1 MDYDAKAM
9 RILKGL
15 PASPGIAIGPAFAF
29 LDDEEPTIPRYAVAE
44 PELASEWDRF
54 VVAVG
59 KTKDD
64 VAAMRDRATRE
75 MGGEHGAIFEAH
87 LMMLDDPEVHETIEA
102 SLRDSLLNIEWIVHQ
117 YEQAIV
123 KRLEGLA
130 DPLLQERAV
139 DVHDITRR
147 ILNHLMFRERFSLAD
162 LESDIVLVA
171 RNLLPSDMIAM
182 NRSRVMAIV
191 MDAGGKT
198 SHTAILAR
206 AFEIP
211 AVLGLG
217 GAARAVR
224 NGDRVI
230 VDGGT
235 GEVFVDPDDPTI
247 ARYERSK
254 VGIAERERFL
264 ASIAALPATTLDGR
278 EVLIKANIEVPEETD
293 SVLRHGAS
301 GIGLFRSEFLFL
313 QPGRAPSEESQYAAY
328 RRVLSAMDCKPVT
341 IRTLDVGGDKVVP
354 DLSLEEEKNP
364 LLGWRAIR
372 YCLSDT
378 ELFQDQ
384 LRAIL
389 RASAYGDARIMFP
402 MISGPVELDAALA
415 ALDEAKAECRRR
427 GQAFRE
433 DIPVGIMVEVPSAA
447 MIADILAEKVDF
459 MSIGTNDLI
468 QYTIAVDRGNEKV
481 AYLHEPF
488 HPAVLR
494 LVKNVIDEGHAAGI
508 PVSMC
513 GEMASDPFAAVVL
526 LGLGLDEFSMSAV
539 SVPDVK
545 RTIRSLSFEDAKAVA
560 AEALSMKS
568 HQSTEAMLA
577 ERLAGRVSRDL

>member
-1 MDYDAKAM
+1 M
-9 RILKGL
+9 
-15 PASPGIAIGPAFAF
+15 F
-29 LDDEEPTIPRYAVAE
+29 LDDEEPTIPRYAVTE
-44 PELASEWDRF
+44 SELDAEWDRF

-59 KTKDD
+59 KAKDD
-64 VAAMRDRATRE
+64 VEALRDRAVRE
-75 MGGEHGAIFEAH
+75 MGQEHGAIFDSH
-87 LMMLDDPEVHETIEA
+87 LIMLDDPDLLESIEA
-102 SLRDSLLNIEWIVHQ
+102 SLRSSLLNMEWIVHQ
-117 YEQAIV
+117 YAQAIV
-123 KRLEGLA
+123 KRLEGLD
-130 DPLLQERAV
+130 DPILQERTV

-162 LESDIVLVA
+162 LNSDVVLVA

-182 NRSRVMAIV
+182 NRSKVRAIV

-217 GAARAVR
+217 GSARAIR
-224 NGDRVI
+224 NGDIVV
-230 VDGGT
+230 VDGNT
-235 GEVFVDPDDPTI
+235 GDVRVQPDPQTLE
-247 ARYERSK
+247 RYER
-254 VGIAERERFL
+254 IRARMAERDETLSGL
-264 ASIAALPATTLDGR
+264 ASLPAKTLDGK

-293 SVLRHGAS
+293 SVLRHGAQ

-313 QPGRAPSEESQYAAY
+313 QPGRAPSEESQYVAY
-328 RRVLSAMDCKPVT
+328 GRVIEAMGDRPVT

-354 DLSLEEEKNP
+354 DLAIEEEKNP

-372 YCLSDT
+372 YCLSDK
-378 ELFQDQ
+378 ELFQSQ

-389 RASAYGDARIMFP
+389 RASVSGDARIMFP
-402 MISGPVELDAALA
+402 MISGPVELDSALA
-415 ALDEAKAECRRR
+415 QLEAAKAECRRR

-433 DIPVGIMVEVPSAA
+433 DIPVGIMIEVPSAA
-447 MIADILAEKVDF
+447 MIADILAPKVDF
-459 MSIGTNDLI
+459 FSIGTNDLI
-468 QYTIAVDRGNEKV
+468 QYTIAVDRGNERV

-488 HPAVLR
+488 HPAVIR
-494 LVKNVIDEGHAAGI
+494 LVKKVIDDGHAAGI

-545 RTIRSLSFEDAKAVA
+545 RTIRSIGFAEARAVA
-560 AEALSMKS
+560 DEVLKLGS
-568 HQSTEAMLA
+568 HRETEEYLA
-577 ERLAGRVSRDL
+577 KRLADRVSRED